1 MYQTNKCLLVKKRML
16 LYVFSTGNK
25 AGRMKIRDLSQAG
38 DALYCQALVTI
49 EYMVLLPFLI
59 LARFTVK
66 VGDSLD

>member
-1 MYQTNKCLLVKKRML
+1 
-16 LYVFSTGNK
+16 
-25 AGRMKIRDLSQAG
+25 MKIRDLSQAG

-66 VGDSLD
+66 LVIHLTSNLNMTVSMYNYQMTLEISFNRYTNL